1 MDDLVRDWLLLLLC
15 SLINTVQGACLKTLF
30 VVQSILN
37 DLLL

>member
-1 MDDLVRDWLLLLLC
+1 MDDLVRDWLLLLC